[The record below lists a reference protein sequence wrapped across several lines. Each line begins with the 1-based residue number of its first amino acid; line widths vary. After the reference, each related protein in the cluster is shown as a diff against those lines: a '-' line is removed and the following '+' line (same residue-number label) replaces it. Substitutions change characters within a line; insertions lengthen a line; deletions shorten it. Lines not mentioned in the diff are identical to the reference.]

1 MGGGWLDQS
10 DPILQLVI
18 KNRGSLVPIQIYPKE
33 ISMFFADSIRARRGA
48 GAAIAA
54 ALDFYFPKC
63 EKLSLTSCVAD
74 RRPKRA
80 ETPRTQNDALCH
92 FDQREKS
99 AKRSE
104 AQPKNLASIQAPSL
118 RSGQASYSLGMTALP
133 VTSARQSFSNLF
145 FLQSFKFLCIVFTA
159 LALTSTTLAGQATR
173 PTAPA
178 AQAIPCTPAAPA
190 PPRQFL
196 SGNRGDAF
204 LLEKKGAFRTFAVAG
219 DVRETAFSDLN
230 NRGDIIGV
238 YVRSDLTGQG
248 FLLERRDRKR
258 LRSSPGQANVGED
271 VARSV
276 DVEDDGETDESPDE
290 GGTDALLDPGVL
302 TPIDPPGALATAP
315 LHINAK
321 GEIVGIYSD
330 VSETYPIVLP
340 LHGFLLSDGVYT
352 TIDVPG
358 ASSTLA
364 FGINDRSQI
373 VGGFFD
379 ADGPHGF
386 LLDDGVFT
394 TIDIADSTGTVATGI
409 NARGQIVG
417 VYTDAARTAHGFLLD
432 RGVCTTIDVPGAQAT
447 QPNDIN
453 NRGQIVGQYEAADG
467 QTAHGFL
474 LDRGTLTTIDAPGEL
489 RATQVIG
496 INDRG
501 EMVGAREPA
510 APAVNSGSPGGQP

>member
-1 MGGGWLDQS
+1 MPS
-10 DPILQLVI
+10 ANTVT
-18 KNRGSLVPIQIYPKE
+18 
-33 ISMFFADSIRARRGA
+33 FRRHTFVV
-48 GAAIAA
+48 AAV
-54 ALDFYFPKC
+54 
-63 EKLSLTSCVAD
+63 VATL
-74 RRPKRA
+74 A
-80 ETPRTQNDALCH
+80 
-92 FDQREKS
+92 
-99 AKRSE
+99 
-104 AQPKNLASIQAPSL
+104 LASP
-118 RSGQASYSLGMTALP
+118 G
-133 VTSARQSFSNLF
+133 
-145 FLQSFKFLCIVFTA
+145 
-159 LALTSTTLAGQATR
+159 LA
-173 PTAPA
+173 A
-178 AQAIPCTPAAPA
+178 AQAIPCTPAAPQ

-204 LLEKKGAFRTFAVAG
+204 VLDKKGAFSTFAVRG
-219 DVRETAFSDLN
+219 DVMETSFSDLN

-238 YVRSDLTGQG
+238 FFRSDGTGQG
-248 FLLERRDRKR
+248 FLLERRDR
-258 LRSSPGQANVGED
+258 
-271 VARSV
+271 
-276 DVEDDGETDESPDE
+276 ETDEGPDE
-290 GGTDALLDPGVL
+290 GGKHALLDPGVL
-302 TPIDPPGALATAP
+302 TPIAPPDALATGP

-330 VSETYPIVLP
+330 VSETYPIVVP
-340 LHGFLLSDGVYT
+340 VHGFLLSNGVYT

-358 ASSTLA
+358 SSSTLA

-373 VGGFFD
+373 VGGFAD
-379 ADGPHGF
+379 ADGIHGF

-394 TIDIADSTGTVATGI
+394 TIDIADSTGTIATGI

-453 NRGQIVGQYEAADG
+453 NRGQIAGQYEAADG

-474 LDRGTLTTIDAPGEL
+474 LDKGTLTTIDAPGAP

-510 APAVNSGSPGGQP
+510 APAVTSGSPGGQR